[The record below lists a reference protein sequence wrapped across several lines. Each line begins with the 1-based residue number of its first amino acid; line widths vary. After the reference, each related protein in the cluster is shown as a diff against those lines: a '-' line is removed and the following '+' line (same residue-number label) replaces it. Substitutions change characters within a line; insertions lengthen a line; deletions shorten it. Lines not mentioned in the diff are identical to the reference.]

1 MAREKRRESTCIRV
15 EETSNF
21 LNSWQPPTQSPT
33 RRSLNAKLAG
43 GYPRQ
48 RGSRRRAFPDQSRL
62 TIEHG
67 LAIEIRQHDEARAR
81 WQRLIPRWRRVVRS
95 RGDSVGERS
104 AGRQSKCQ
112 GDGVRRVC
120 NHAFH
125 VLWPFVTSGDNFLRV
140 LRHRR
145 PSTNTAQISNAIVEG
160 SGTELVVDPPT
171 TVIADPPVPVGVV
184 TNSTNANIP
193 LPDGPG

>member
-1 MAREKRRESTCIRV
+1 GKRREGTRIRV
-15 EETSNF
+15 EETANF
-21 LNSWQPPTQSPT
+21 LNSRQPPTQSTT
-33 RRSLNAKLAG
+33 RRSLNANLAG

-48 RGSRRRAFPDQSRL
+48 RGGSRRRAFPDQSRL

-67 LAIEIRQHDEARAR
+67 LAIEIRQHDEACAR

-95 RGDSVGERS
+95 RGDGVGERS

-125 VLWPFVTSGDNFLRV
+125 VLWPFVTIGD
-140 LRHRR
+140 
-145 PSTNTAQISNAIVEG
+145 
-160 SGTELVVDPPT
+160 
-171 TVIADPPVPVGVV
+171 
-184 TNSTNANIP
+184 
-193 LPDGPG
+193 